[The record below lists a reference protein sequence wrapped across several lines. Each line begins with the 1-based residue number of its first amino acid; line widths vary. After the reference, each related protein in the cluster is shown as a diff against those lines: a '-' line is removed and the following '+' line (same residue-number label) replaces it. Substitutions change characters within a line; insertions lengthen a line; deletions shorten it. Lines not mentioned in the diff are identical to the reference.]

1 MPVVALSANKS
12 LDSGSSA
19 TVTPL
24 VDMALYH
31 HSDAG
36 ARVVNVG
43 DMLQIWFTDRYR
55 AAVQRVRPVTGRF
68 RYCLPFFFN
77 PAYETDVTSLVTG
90 EEQPP
95 YRTVS
100 WGAFR
105 QARTDG
111 DYADYGHEIQ
121 IADFRH
127 EER

>member
-1 MPVVALSANKS
+1 MTTTVPVVALSANKS

-19 TVTPL
+19 TVPPL
-24 VDMALYH
+24 VDMALY
-31 HSDAG
+31 
-36 ARVVNVG
+36 
-43 DMLQIWFTDRYR
+43 LQTWFTDRYR
-55 AAVQRVRPVTGRF
+55 AAVHRVRPVTGRSC
-68 RYCLPFFFN
+68 YCLPFFFN

-127 EER
+127 EEQ

>member
-36 ARVVNVG
+36 ARVVNGG

-77 PAYETDVTSLVTG
+77 PAYETDVTPL
-90 EEQPP
+90 
-95 YRTVS
+95 
-100 WGAFR
+100 
-105 QARTDG
+105 
-111 DYADYGHEIQ
+111 
-121 IADFRH
+121 
-127 EER
+127 